1 MNTSK
6 YTVTM
11 TYSDLL
17 KWQKLEQD
25 FNKLKTSLIEC
36 FNINEDNNSV
46 QVNITNLK
54 NIGKSLL
61 PDRYQDFNYE
71 DVR

>member
-25 FNKLKTSLIEC
+25 FKELKTSLIEC

-46 QVNITNLK
+46 QVNIINLK
-54 NIGKSLL
+54 NIGKNLL

>member
-6 YTVTM
+6 YTITM

-61 PDRYQDFNYE
+61 PDRYQEFNYE

>member
-54 NIGKSLL
+54 NIGKNLL
-61 PDRYQDFNYE
+61 PDRYQEFNYE

>member
-46 QVNITNLK
+46 QVNIINIK
-54 NIGKSLL
+54 NIGKNLL
-61 PDRYQDFNYE
+61 PDRYQEFNYE

>member
-61 PDRYQDFNYE
+61 PDRYQEFNYE

>member
-54 NIGKSLL
+54 NIGKNLL

>member
-36 FNINEDNNSV
+36 FNINEDNNSI
-46 QVNITNLK
+46 QVNIINLK
-54 NIGKSLL
+54 NIGKNLL

>member
-1 MNTSK
+1 MNTNK

-36 FNINEDNNSV
+36 FNINEDNNSI
-46 QVNITNLK
+46 QVNIINLK

-61 PDRYQDFNYE
+61 PDRYQEFNYE

>member
-25 FNKLKTSLIEC
+25 FNQLKTSLIEC

-46 QVNITNLK
+46 QVNIISLK

-61 PDRYQDFNYE
+61 PDRYQEFNYE

>member
-1 MNTSK
+1 
-6 YTVTM
+6 M

-54 NIGKSLL
+54 NIGKNLL
-61 PDRYQDFNYE
+61 PDRYQEFNYE